1 MGGAVNIN
9 RYIQTMKDI
18 EAPSDLADRTIS
30 SILESNPEKQPA
42 PNGGRAAASAKSP
55 LRAKVHFAAKIAA
68 CLLLAIC
75 VFGSAL
81 AIPFF
86 PAIAD
91 AFAPKH
97 SDEYLRLTSGPIY
110 QVEGDVVLALHAQL
124 NLPSSSEGAGTR
136 DLSFDDPSIELAHP
150 PLNAD
155 APSYQGASK
164 HLTIHNPSSSIDFTL
179 LIRLSSL
186 DGATYQEMIET
197 DYERDSYRMFKEME
211 LAVDQ
216 LEAVSLT
223 VVEAG
228 APPKRYALDIDQLKG
243 QWDFTSS
250 LYHGGPLTINLI
262 PSATNRP

>member
-1 MGGAVNIN
+1 MNIN

-30 SILESNPEKQPA
+30 SILEDNPEKQA
-42 PNGGRAAASAKSP
+42 VPNGGRAAASAKSP
-55 LRAKVHFAAKIAA
+55 LRAKVHFAAKVAA
-68 CLLLAIC
+68 CLLLAVC
-75 VFGSAL
+75 AFGSAL

-97 SDEYLRLTSGPIY
+97 SDEYLRVASGPIY
-110 QVEGDVVLALHAQL
+110 QVEGDVILALHAQL

-136 DLSFDDPSIELAHP
+136 VLSFDDPSIELAHP

-164 HLTIHNPSSSIDFTL
+164 RLTIHNPSSSIDFIL

-197 DYERDSYRMFKEME
+197 DCERDSYRMFKEME

-216 LEAVSLT
+216 LEATSLT
-223 VVEAG
+223 IEEAG
-228 APPKRYALDIDQLKG
+228 ASPKRYALDIDQLKE

-250 LYHGGPLTINLI
+250 LYRGGPLTINLI